1 MKSIILAIVSVL
13 CLVINVTAQ
22 TKSSKNSGFDFG
34 LYGGINYNFHTPN
47 FLIVSGTGNAAPLS
61 KDIIFNTNNTSLSF
75 HGGFI
80 FNYDLSPRFTL
91 SGRIGIQ
98 GLGADLSAKDTKP
111 DTSAGVGT
119 IATTHTFASS
129 IATLEISPTVKINN
143 LFENSQAYLLTG
155 IELGFPISAT
165 YQHSEAADI
174 QNASFSNK
182 VYATDINIPEAS
194 ARYGIII
201 GAGIPLD
208 FYGYQLT
215 PEISYRKSIINNIS
229 SVLSTWNVDQIRIG
243 FAIKL
248 GPNETEPEIIL
259 APKIGIESI
268 GSYED
273 GGAYKKLDFN
283 GIRVEDIQYTELFPF
298 IPYIFFKANSD
309 KPDETMQYM
318 NAGDARGKF
327 TLEALPQDAI
337 EINKRTLDVI
347 GTRLIDNPEATLM
360 CIGTTDG
367 KTEAKNKGL
376 GLRRAQYAKTYLTS
390 NFGIAADRISAENR
404 NVPENPSALNIE
416 DGMVENRRVDFKSN
430 SSEILQPIMIKGDG
444 TRIAKPEMLEFRPI
458 EVPDSTISS
467 WTLSISQAGR
477 TLREYVGIGSPTAQ
491 RWVIR
496 PNELSNSQVPIDY
509 TLTAINTAGG
519 KADTSGSIP
528 VEYRASLMNS
538 IETRA
543 DMTVSKFSLILFDF
557 DKSDIPEEN
566 IAILKKFVT
575 PAIKGNSKVKI
586 FGYTDKIGPDLYNKT
601 LSTDRANAVRDI
613 LQTQIPDAMYE
624 AFGRGEDVPIFDND
638 IATGRLLSRT
648 VQIYVETPR

>member
-1 MKSIILAIVSVL
+1 VL
-13 CLVINVTAQ
+13 DEFKLVKTN
-22 TKSSKNSGFDFG
+22 KGCH
-34 LYGGINYNFHTPN
+34 LYGKYNPDLKTGTNVFEKYPKVDIRNDDSIVFAPPTKYTLLDGTVVQYEDKGGAILDFPTEIVQLQKHVVKKKKEEVKQKKKDDKQKKDESLTNLEDICKQIIEKGLLDHKCENYDDWTKVGF
-47 FLIVSGTGNAAPLS
+47 A
-61 KDIIFNTNNTSLSF
+61 IFNSIRNFELFDLFSQRLPSS
-75 HGGFI
+75 
-80 FNYDLSPRFTL
+80 YD
-91 SGRIGIQ
+91 
-98 GLGADLSAKDTKP
+98 AD
-111 DTSAGVGT
+111 GVLK
-119 IATTHTFASS
+119 FW
-129 IATLEISPTVKINN
+129 
-143 LFENSQAYLLTG
+143 
-155 IELGFPISAT
+155 
-165 YQHSEAADI
+165 
-174 QNASFSNK
+174 NASFSNK

-208 FYGYQLT
+208 FYGYQIT

-248 GPNETEPEIIL
+248 GPNETEPEIIP

-273 GGAYKKLDFN
+273 GGAYKKLDIN

-309 KPDETMQYM
+309 KPDETIQYM

-337 EINKRTLDVI
+337 EINKRTLDII
-347 GTRLIDNPEATLM
+347 GTRMIDNPEATLM

-390 NFGIAADRISAENR
+390 NFAIAADRIGTETR

-509 TLTAINTAGG
+509 TLTAMNSAGG

-538 IETRA
+538 VETRA

-566 IAILKKFVT
+566 IAILKKFVA

>member
-91 SGRIGIQ
+91 SGRIGIK

-248 GPNETEPEIIL
+248 GPNETEPEKIL
-259 APKIGIESI
+259 APKITFE
-268 GSYED
+268 
-273 GGAYKKLDFN
+273 
-283 GIRVEDIQYTELFPF
+283 
-298 IPYIFFKANSD
+298 
-309 KPDETMQYM
+309 
-318 NAGDARGKF
+318 
-327 TLEALPQDAI
+327 
-337 EINKRTLDVI
+337 
-347 GTRLIDNPEATLM
+347 
-360 CIGTTDG
+360 
-367 KTEAKNKGL
+367 
-376 GLRRAQYAKTYLTS
+376 
-390 NFGIAADRISAENR
+390 
-404 NVPENPSALNIE
+404 
-416 DGMVENRRVDFKSN
+416 
-430 SSEILQPIMIKGDG
+430 
-444 TRIAKPEMLEFRPI
+444 
-458 EVPDSTISS
+458 
-467 WTLSISQAGR
+467 
-477 TLREYVGIGSPTAQ
+477 
-491 RWVIR
+491 
-496 PNELSNSQVPIDY
+496 
-509 TLTAINTAGG
+509 
-519 KADTSGSIP
+519 
-528 VEYRASLMNS
+528 
-538 IETRA
+538 
-543 DMTVSKFSLILFDF
+543 
-557 DKSDIPEEN
+557 
-566 IAILKKFVT
+566 
-575 PAIKGNSKVKI
+575 
-586 FGYTDKIGPDLYNKT
+586 
-601 LSTDRANAVRDI
+601 
-613 LQTQIPDAMYE
+613 
-624 AFGRGEDVPIFDND
+624 
-638 IATGRLLSRT
+638 
-648 VQIYVETPR
+648 